1 MKVRITAT
9 KIGSARSEFCLAK
22 FSAIPEVV
30 NGECGILV
38 NDPFSPE
45 ELAKAILTLL
55 KNPMLREKLGKRGRE
70 IVLSIFQKKFVNK
83 K

>member
-1 MKVRITAT
+1 MA
-9 KIGSARSEFCLAK
+9 E

-70 IVLSIFQKKFVNK
+70 IVAEHFSKEIRKQKINLNLQKLRCGV
-83 K
+83 